1 MLMKNVKEATQIAD
15 FQQLQIIQTYFVPLI
30 LLRLSYNTLHILIND
45 FERYKIFQDNSNF

>member
-30 LLRLSYNTLHILIND
+30 LLRLSYNTLHN
-45 FERYKIFQDNSNF
+45 